1 MDFIKQVPISLLT
14 VEERRNWR
22 DRWEK
27 VIACHSCYFNKRN
40 GYFLYIF
47 FFFCNSPFSYKKNI
61 FDEFKE
67 FNARYFI
74 IEK

>member
-47 FFFCNSPFSYKKNI
+47 FFFFAILLSLTRKTFLMNLRNLMQDISL
-61 FDEFKE
+61 
-67 FNARYFI
+67 
-74 IEK
+74 

>member
-47 FFFCNSPFSYKKNI
+47 FFFAILLSLTRKTFLMNLRNLMQDISL
-61 FDEFKE
+61 
-67 FNARYFI
+67 
-74 IEK
+74 